1 MTYVKLED
9 LEDASELLAALAHP
23 IRLRIVAGLLDGG
36 CCVGP
41 MTECL
46 QLPQPLVSRH
56 LGILRD
62 AGVVTVQPE
71 GRNRRYEVVH
81 PKAAALV
88 AALLGDVEAPFVVA
102 EAS

>member
-1 MTYVKLED
+1 MAQLKG
-9 LEDASELLAALAHP
+9 ARRRA
-23 IRLRIVAGLLDGG
+23 
-36 CCVGP
+36 
-41 MTECL
+41 TEPLCL

-71 GRNRRYEVVH
+71 GRNRRYEVIH

-88 AALLGDVEAPFVVA
+88 PAELKRFNPTEPANAAVQVVVNGEWWGDNYQNANA
-102 EAS
+102 EMMDTISG

>member
-9 LEDASELLAALAHP
+9 LEDASDLLAALAHP
-23 IRLRIVAGLLDGG
+23 IRLRIAAGLLDGG

-71 GRNRRYEVVH
+71 SLSARLISSPFGSFAVKSAIVTGAVIPACRR
-81 PKAAALV
+81 AI
-88 AALLGDVEAPFVVA
+88 
-102 EAS
+102 